1 MYYHRVWADI
11 DLAALTFNLN
21 KISEFASRTTAI
33 MPVLKADAYGH
44 GAVRIAQHIQKTY
57 EKQGWNIWGFGVG
70 DSNEA
75 LELRAAGIEL
85 PILIL
90 GAIIEDE
97 ISKVIKNE
105 ISVCVHS
112 ERRVQLLDQEAHR
125 QKKPCRVHLMID
137 TGMGRLGIF
146 PSRALDLA
154 RTIASSKGLIFEG
167 ALTHCSCTSDLN
179 SEFTSVQ
186 KGRFLQ
192 VKQVLS
198 DRGFYPEYFHASN
211 SGALFASRTDPCNLV
226 RPGIALY
233 GISGSHPFEECPE
246 LKPVMALKTQ
256 IIYMK
261 DVPEETPI
269 GYDRL
274 YTTKKPTRIATL
286 PIGYNDGYP
295 YRLSNKGHVL
305 LKGQEAPVVGA
316 VSMDYTMIDVGHIE
330 GAMVGDLVTLI
341 GQDGDASIKA
351 ETVAGWAGTI
361 PYEITCGIGK
371 RVSRMVVNGDREA
384 GEGCRKPDVA
394 PKEITAPEN
403 TPGETTDQK
412 KTSDPGDRDPDSEA
426 DMESF

>member
-11 DLAALTFNLN
+11 DLAALAFNLHQ
-21 KISEFASRTTAI
+21 ISALVPSNTAI

-44 GAVRIAQHIQKTY
+44 GAVRIARYIQK
-57 EKQGWNIWGFGVG
+57 EHLCRNWNIWGFGVG

-75 LELRAAGIEL
+75 LELRAAGIDM

-97 ISKVIKNE
+97 ISKVIKND

-112 ERRVQLLDQEAHR
+112 ERRAELLDREAHR
-125 QKKPCRVHLMID
+125 QKKTCRVHLMID

-154 RTIASSKGLIFEG
+154 RIIASSKGLIFEG
-167 ALTHCSCTSDLN
+167 ALTHCSCTSDLEN
-179 SEFTSVQ
+179 PFTSVQ
-186 KGRFLQ
+186 KSRFLQ

-198 DRGFYPEYFHASN
+198 DVGIYPEFFHASN

-233 GISGSHPFEECPE
+233 GICGSRPYEECPP
-246 LKPVMALKTQ
+246 LKPVMALKSQ

-261 DVPEETPI
+261 DVPKDTPI

-274 YTTKKPTRIATL
+274 HITKQATRIATL

-295 YRLSNKGHVL
+295 YRLSNRGQVL
-305 LKGQEAPVVGA
+305 LKGKVAPVVGA

-330 GAMVGDLVTLI
+330 GAVVGDLVTLI
-341 GQDGDASIKA
+341 GQDGEASIKVESLA
-351 ETVAGWAGTI
+351 EWADTI
-361 PYEITCGIGK
+361 PYEIPCRIGK
-371 RVSRMVVNGDREA
+371 RVSRLVVNGD
-384 GEGCRKPDVA
+384 GESEDQARGSERKPAEKDD
-394 PKEITAPEN
+394 E
-403 TPGETTDQK
+403 PGVEL
-412 KTSDPGDRDPDSEA
+412 EA
-426 DMESF
+426 F